1 MAPPHWDDVYA
12 SRAADQVSWFQRSP
26 VVSLELVAAAGV
38 SPPEPVIDVGAGAS
52 SLVDEL
58 LARGHRDVTLLDI
71 AASAFVPTRARLGAN
86 AEQVHFVVAD
96 VTTWKP
102 DRTYALWHDRAV
114 FHFQV
119 TAEGRAAYR
128 AALAAALA
136 PGGHA
141 IVATFALD
149 GPERCSGLPVQRYSA
164 ETLAAELAAGEEDGD
179 GALLRLVESRHEA
192 HRTPGGSVQSF
203 VYVLLARR

>member
-1 MAPPHWDDVYA
+1 MTPPHWDDVYA

-26 VVSLELVAAAGV
+26 VVSLELLAVAGV
-38 SPPEPVIDVGAGAS
+38 PIEAPVIDVGAGGS

-58 LARGHRDVTLLDI
+58 LARGHRDITLLDI
-71 AASAFVPTRARLGAN
+71 ATSAFVPTRARLGAL
-86 AEQVHFVVAD
+86 AESVRFVVAD

-102 DRTYALWHDRAV
+102 ERTYALWHDRAV
-114 FHFQV
+114 FHFQA
-119 TAEGRAAYR
+119 TAEGRLAYR
-128 AALAAALA
+128 AALSSALA

-164 ETLAAELAAGEEDGD
+164 ETLAAELGAGDGD
-179 GALLRLVESRHEA
+179 GSTFRLVDSRHEA
-192 HRTPGGSVQSF
+192 HRTPGGAIQSF
-203 VYVLLARR
+203 IYVLLARR